1 MLIPLTRQTLEQVIP
16 VMGTGPQYNYCWG
29 TWQDF
34 LRRLLISL
42 VAVVVFWL
50 LGYLFGDAFQTVKL
64 ILDIIAGLY
73 WLWGP
78 AYLATLRNNTYRR
91 YPYGG
96 FWRGRVLDAYITEEL
111 IGEKEAV
118 DKRGELIVIE
128 NRERRIN
135 VQVGDNSGFTTR
147 IQAPLKRIHK
157 SIRPG
162 AVAELI
168 VLSQSP
174 DLSTFA
180 KLTDIY
186 LPEQNLWIGEY
197 PYLRRDIFTQMS
209 QDIGKSDR
217 VKRRV
222 R

>member
-16 VMGTGPQYNYCWG
+16 VMGTGPQYNYYWG

-78 AYLATLRNNTYRR
+78 VYLATLRNSTYRR

-186 LPEQNLWIGEY
+186 LPQQNLWIGEY
-197 PYLRRDIFTQMS
+197 PYLRRDVFTQMS
-209 QDIGKSDR
+209 QDIGNGLAFSRK
-217 VKRRV
+217 KR
-222 R
+222 

>member
-1 MLIPLTRQTLEQVIP
+1 
-16 VMGTGPQYNYCWG
+16 
-29 TWQDF
+29 
-34 LRRLLISL
+34 
-42 VAVVVFWL
+42 
-50 LGYLFGDAFQTVKL
+50 
-64 ILDIIAGLY
+64 
-73 WLWGP
+73 
-78 AYLATLRNNTYRR
+78 
-91 YPYGG
+91 
-96 FWRGRVLDAYITEEL
+96 
-111 IGEKEAV
+111 
-118 DKRGELIVIE
+118 LIVIE

-186 LPEQNLWIGEY
+186 LPQQNLWIGEY
-197 PYLRRDIFTQMS
+197 PYLRRDVFTQMS

-217 VKRRV
+217 VKRLSI
-222 R
+222 